1 MEASTI
7 DLTSAKD
14 VYMTKVPLKSG
25 GYEPRDDEGNL
36 LHQPEKIPR
45 VGFFHSIC
53 MPSYANLCPFSA
65 LIEDYVMVRTVYH
78 IYISYIQYVLLHD
91 CTLNHDSLLAPV
103 HHWHLPDWWNHPLR
117 LDDHWVVM
125 YNNHHYSSMV
135 KQTKQ
140 YCLY

>member
-1 MEASTI
+1 MEDSTI

-53 MPSYANLCPFSA
+53 MPSYANFGLFSA
-65 LIEDYVMVRTVYH
+65 LIEDYVMVCTVYH
-78 IYISYIQYVLLHD
+78 IYIYHIYIYTIRSV
-91 CTLNHDSLLAPV
+91 T
-103 HHWHLPDWWNHPLR
+103 
-117 LDDHWVVM
+117 
-125 YNNHHYSSMV
+125 
-135 KQTKQ
+135 
-140 YCLY
+140 